1 MSRVICPNCGRA
13 YQAQGASP
21 DCPRC
26 HYRSGGPSYA
36 PATSTQTRT
45 AVVASTYS
53 LPTDPAPFAPSPPRQ
68 QRSQATNGMAVASL
82 VLGIIGLILW
92 PVAFIALTLGIVGK
106 VQTNKTGQ
114 PGGGLAVAGI
124 VLGTLVIIIGIFI
137 FMLVASLV
145 F

>member
-1 MSRVICPNCGRA
+1 
-13 YQAQGASP
+13 
-21 DCPRC
+21 
-26 HYRSGGPSYA
+26 
-36 PATSTQTRT
+36 
-45 AVVASTYS
+45 
-53 LPTDPAPFAPSPPRQ
+53 
-68 QRSQATNGMAVASL
+68 
-82 VLGIIGLILW
+82 
-92 PVAFIALTLGIVGK
+92 VAFIALTLGIVGK